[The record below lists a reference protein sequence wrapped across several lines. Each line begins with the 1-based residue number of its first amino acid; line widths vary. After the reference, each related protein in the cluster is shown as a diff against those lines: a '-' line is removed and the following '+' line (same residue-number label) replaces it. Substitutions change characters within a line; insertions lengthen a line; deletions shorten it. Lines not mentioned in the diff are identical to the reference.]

1 MKYADTFLS
10 QELTQAL
17 GWTLLHSLWQGA
29 LVALALSVVL
39 VFLNRHSAQVRYFI
53 SVTALF
59 TTLALAIFT
68 FFSLYRE
75 PVKITETAPLSTFS
89 SPNPAVSTA
98 AIASE
103 AWYESLPFADFFAT
117 YFEKH
122 LPLIVT
128 IWFMGLLIMA
138 LKMLGGL
145 AYVQRLKHYQAKPL
159 GLRWQN
165 KLSELQGKLNFPK
178 PVALLES
185 LQVKVPVA
193 IGYLKPVI
201 LVPIGAVNGLTEKQV
216 EAILA
221 HELAHIYRHDYVFNL
236 VQSVVE
242 TIFFYHPAM
251 WWISASVRAE
261 RENCCDD
268 IALNL
273 CGDSIAF
280 AGALAELEEMNFA
293 AGPAMAMAF
302 NGKRGTLLGRIKRL
316 LHQPRRSASFSEGF
330 IAACILMVS
339 ISAIS
344 LSAMAQLNPSF
355 EEFPYYVG
363 SIPAQKPAADLEAK
377 ATPINKG
384 VQEVSAEPAR
394 RTAPEFASDLEA
406 QGYSLSVSVA
416 PEGDGED
423 IIIVKDR
430 KGNIAKLYVNGKK
443 VRKKDMASF
452 QKIIDE
458 RQMLGGKDKRKKK
471 EYASKEEVKEARKAL
486 KNMPDV
492 QVYSAP
498 QPRVY
503 VYGTP
508 EIHTRP
514 QFNSRHRNYVP
525 SPPAPHAP
533 LAPPAPPVPLA
544 PLAPMAPMA
553 PVAPLPNASAEDK
566 KEYEQELKEYEA
578 EMKEYEQE
586 IKEYEVEMKAYS
598 ENSGDEW
605 KEYEKEMEEYGREM
619 EKFSREM
626 SVYGK
631 DLAKNIRK
639 QVYVSVPDNEE
650 LENLR
655 RDARERTVEIRNHAA
670 KDREIAARDRS
681 RALERSAKEREKA
694 AEARAKAS
702 EARAKA
708 AETRAKAAKE
718 RSQKLE
724 QIKTELRKDKLI
736 GEKDK
741 KFNYRISN
749 DGLYING
756 KKQPQATF
764 EKYKKRFHPGLEKS
778 GKFSEVY
785 NISED

>member
-59 TTLALAIFT
+59 TTLALAVFT

-75 PVKITETAPLSTFS
+75 PAKITEAATISTFS
-89 SPNPAVSTA
+89 APNHSVSTA
-98 AIASE
+98 AAAPE
-103 AWYESLPFADFFAT
+103 AWYETLPFADFFSN

-128 IWFMGLLIMA
+128 IWFMGLLVMA

-165 KLSELQGKLNFPK
+165 KLQELQQKLNFTK

-201 LVPIGAVNGLTEKQV
+201 LVPVGAVNGLTEKQV

-221 HELAHIYRHDYVFNL
+221 HELAHIYRHDYLFNL
-236 VQSVVE
+236 VQSIVE

-251 WWISASVRAE
+251 WWISANVRAE

-316 LHQPRRSASFSEGF
+316 LNQPRRSASFSEGF

-344 LSAMAQLNPSF
+344 LSAMAQLNPEF

-363 SIPAQKPAADLEAK
+363 SIPAQKTAGQKPALPLEAK
-377 ATPINKG
+377 RNPADKSEQ
-384 VQEVSAEPAR
+384 VAVAEPAGI
-394 RTAPEFASDLEA
+394 TAPEFASDLEA
-406 QGYSLSVSVA
+406 QGYSFSVSVA
-416 PEGDGED
+416 PNGEGED

-430 KGNIAKLYVNGKK
+430 KGNIAELYVNGKK

-458 RQMLGGKDKRKKK
+458 RAATGGKGKRKNK

-486 KNMPDV
+486 KNMPEV
-492 QVYSAP
+492 QVYTSP

-508 EIHTRP
+508 EIQTRP
-514 QFNSRHRNYVP
+514 QFNTRYRYRHDV
-525 SPPAPHAP
+525 PAPI
-533 LAPPAPPVPLA
+533 APPAPPAPAVPLA
-544 PLAPMAPMA
+544 PLAPLAPMA
-553 PVAPLPNASAEDK
+553 PVAPLPNASAKDK

-578 EMKEYEQE
+578 EMKDYEKE
-586 IKEYEVEMKAYS
+586 IKEYETEMNAYS
-598 ENSGDEW
+598 ENNGEEW
-605 KEYEKEMEEYGREM
+605 REYEKAMEAYGREM
-619 EKFSREM
+619 EAFSKEM
-626 SVYGK
+626 AVYGNN
-631 DLAKNIRK
+631 LAKDIRK
-639 QVYVSVPDNEE
+639 QVYISVPDKEE
-650 LENLR
+650 VEIIR
-655 RDARERTVEIRNHAA
+655 RDARERAAEIRNL
-670 KDREIAARDRS
+670 AARDREAAA
-681 RALERSAKEREKA
+681 RERSSTLEKSAREREKA
-694 AEARAKAS
+694 AEGRKKAAEDRAKA
-702 EARAKA
+702 
-708 AETRAKAAKE
+708 TRE

-724 QIKTELRKDKLI
+724 QVKAELRKDKLV

-741 KFNYRISN
+741 HFNYRISN
-749 DGLYING
+749 EGLFING

-764 EKYKKRFHPGLEKS
+764 EKYKKRFHPDLDKG

-785 NISED
+785 NITED